1 MESLEERN
9 QKIID
14 AVLEK
19 EKRLCPGAIAL
30 IGVYGSFRTGDI
42 HAHSDLDLLILIN
55 DERGY
60 QLGCTFIQE
69 DFGVGHD
76 IYCTSWES
84 LEADARYT
92 HPQIAKLMNAR
103 IVYCADK
110 KYLNRRNALRKR
122 VWRIMAKPFGPE
134 DLDKAER
141 WMDEAREYYGKA
153 AAIRETD
160 EDRAGEGWPG
170 ALIRVREAAGGVL
183 YCVENAVAMLNKT
196 YFKKGVHRCYQ
207 ELAAMKKRPAAL
219 LERIEAV
226 IAAADLDSVQEAL
239 ARLMEAMEETFRK
252 EREALGRSPEDPEK
266 PAAGAGMEVKAGI
279 EAAAEMSAGADIGTA
294 AEMSAEA
301 DTGTAAE
308 EAPARQPAT
317 PDDLRGTYEEM
328 ISNWMGK
335 MVLARQSGDKHLSF
349 MSLASCQ
356 SMIDDIAAEV
366 EIPDYHV
373 FLAYEPDR
381 LDRTAGNFSVI
392 LLQYALEYE
401 KVGLKVRRYPDTDT
415 FVEDYVNN

>member
-14 AVLEK
+14 AVIEK
-19 EKRLCPGAIAL
+19 ERRLCPGAIAL

-55 DERGY
+55 DDRGY
-60 QLGCTFIQE
+60 QLGSTFIQE

-84 LEADARYT
+84 LEADAKYT
-92 HPQIAKLMNAR
+92 QPNIAKLMNSK

-110 KYLNRRNALRKR
+110 KYLNQWNALRKR
-122 VWRIMAKPFGPE
+122 AWRIMAKPFGPA
-134 DLDKAER
+134 DLEKAEK
-141 WMDEAREYYGKA
+141 WMNEAREYYGKA
-153 AAIRETD
+153 AAVRETD
-160 EDRAGEGWPG
+160 EDRAGEAWPC
-170 ALIRVREAAGGVL
+170 ALIRAREAAGGVL

-196 YFKKGVHRCYQ
+196 YFKKGVHRCYN
-207 ELAAMKKRPAAL
+207 ELAAMKKRPEAL
-219 LERIEAV
+219 IERIEAV
-226 IAAADLDSVQEAL
+226 VSAAGLSSLQEAL
-239 ARLMEAMEETFRK
+239 ACLMEAMEETFRK
-252 EREALGRSPEDPEK
+252 EREALGKSPEDPERA
-266 PAAGAGMEVKAGI
+266 AAGAGMEMKADI
-279 EAAAEMSAGADIGTA
+279 EDAEMSAEANIGTA
-294 AEMSAEA
+294 AEMSAEP

-308 EAPARQPAT
+308 EAPARRQPM

-328 ISNWMGK
+328 VSNWMGK
-335 MVLARQSGDKHLSF
+335 MVLARQTGDKHLAF

-366 EIPDYHV
+366 EIRDYHV

-401 KVGLKVRRYPDTDT
+401 KVGLKVRRYPDTDA
-415 FVEDYVNN
+415 FVEDYVNK